1 MGENSIRIF
10 LQKNIFSHHTIS
22 VLNNLFINEHL
33 QILLTTFI
41 LNSVKTKVGKKNL
54 VGVN

>member
-10 LQKNIFSHHTIS
+10 LQKNRFSPHMIS
-22 VLNNLFINEHL
+22 VLNNFFINEHL
-33 QILLTTFI
+33 RILLTPFI